1 MSPKAEVKEQPFP
14 ILIWLIYFSAYTQ
27 GPFNEERDGGK
38 RGRNR
43 RRNRRELGST
53 ELCKLKRN
61 GVQHQASGRGRL
73 WGR

>member
-1 MSPKAEVKEQPFP
+1 MKRGMRGE
-14 ILIWLIYFSAYTQ
+14 
-27 GPFNEERDGGK
+27 

-43 RRNRRELGST
+43 RRKRRELGST

-73 WGR
+73 WGG